1 MLLFLV
7 TAGFAVFFAARGY
20 GQEGNARAAVVT
32 GQKAPLFHLVPI
44 NGSKVNFPDD
54 YKGKVVLLDFWA
66 TWCGPCRRELPN
78 VVAAWQKYHTNGFE
92 VVSVSLDEPGQG
104 PEVLQFMRDNGMTAC
119 LRQTA
124 HFRLFRDRNG
134 GKMDWAKRMG
144 HTTKRD
150 TGFRL
155 FVDSITSK
163 MLKSMITSK

>member
-66 TWCGPCRRELPN
+66 TWCGPCRRTSQCCRRLAKIPHQRIRGRER
-78 VVAAWQKYHTNGFE
+78 
-92 VVSVSLDEPGQG
+92 EPG
-104 PEVLQFMRDNGMTAC
+104 
-119 LRQTA
+119 
-124 HFRLFRDRNG
+124 
-134 GKMDWAKRMG
+134 
-144 HTTKRD
+144 
-150 TGFRL
+150 
-155 FVDSITSK
+155 
-163 MLKSMITSK
+163 